1 MSILWVENLE
11 AILNLTNFDL
21 AAQRMVHGWAGEMK
35 ILIPEIFV
43 MSYSPKI
50 QPSINFSTHNR
61 GYLKKNPFRIN
72 TSSGIYSTYS
82 KSEM

>member
-43 MSYSPKI
+43 MIAIAPKFSLQLI
-50 QPSINFSTHNR
+50 FSTHNR
-61 GYLKKNPFRIN
+61 GYLEKKIILSHLKY
-72 TSSGIYSTYS
+72 TSGIYST
-82 KSEM
+82 